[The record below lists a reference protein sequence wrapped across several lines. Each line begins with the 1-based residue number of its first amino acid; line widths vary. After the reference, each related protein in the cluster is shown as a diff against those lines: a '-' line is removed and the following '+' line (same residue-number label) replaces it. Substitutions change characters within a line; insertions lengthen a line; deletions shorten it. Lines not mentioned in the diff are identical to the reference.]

1 MRLARDEEIAK
12 NWHSEKERGTPG
24 LPGWRVFFKDI
35 CELAYEEICKKAAP
49 FAQRIN
55 PVIFLLSHPCYSVPS
70 VVLKLIHSELSEK
83 IIGAAMRVLNEL
95 KPGLDEKIY
104 ENALVLELGELGLSV
119 EQQRRFDVHYKGQP
133 VGLLVPDLIVDGK
146 VIVDA
151 KVVTAFTESH
161 IAQMIGYL
169 AITGMDLGLLINF
182 KNAKLE
188 WKRLVR

>member
-1 MRLARDEEIAK
+1 M
-12 NWHSEKERGTPG
+12 
-24 LPGWRVFFKDI
+24 
-35 CELAYEEICKKAAP
+35 
-49 FAQRIN
+49 
-55 PVIFLLSHPCYSVPS
+55 
-70 VVLKLIHSELSEK
+70 IHSELSEK

-119 EQQRRFDVHYKGQP
+119 EQQCRFDVHYKGQS

-151 KVVTAFTESH
+151 KVVTAFNESH

-169 AITGMDLGLLINF
+169 AITGMELGLIINF

-188 WKRLVR
+188 WKRVVR